1 MWVWFMYSVGPALQS
16 IDHETPLSATVLAL
30 YGSGIA
36 VGTVV
41 AGLLITRLTHRWGR
55 GRLVRRGSYLV
66 IFAVLIFTSG
76 MPFYITIFGPLIAG
90 IGGTF
95 IIIGGNAFLTESQGP
110 AAPTAIT
117 ESSTC
122 GSAFGLF
129 GPILV
134 GTGAAVVTW
143 GWRFGPWLLIGAL
156 VILEVIRGRDLEVF
170 DAQTGH
176 ADDEPMVEHLHGGA
190 MPRLYWWAGATLVA
204 LVAVEFTLTTWGATL
219 MRDQGGLGDAA
230 AAAAVAALSVGM
242 LIGRFTGSRL
252 TERISSELLFRVS
265 IIVAIIGF
273 TVMWLSTNGL
283 LMLFALAFT
292 GLGVGLHWPLG
303 ISRAIRASQGRPDR
317 AGALVSIGV
326 GVVGGLAPILLGGAS
341 ESWGVHLAFVLVL
354 ILLGIALV
362 ISLRFKVSDPVVT
375 TQIQHVID

>member
-1 MWVWFMYSVGPALQS
+1 MWVWFMYSVGPTLQL
-16 IDHETPLSATVLAL
+16 IDKEAPISATVLAL

-36 VGTVV
+36 VGTVI
-41 AGLLITRLTHRWGR
+41 AGLVITRLTHRWGR
-55 GRLVRRGSYLV
+55 GRLVRRGSYL
-66 IFAVLIFTSG
+66 IIIAVLVFTSG

-129 GPILV
+129 GPSLV
-134 GTGAAVVTW
+134 GVGAAVATW

-156 VILEVIRGRDLEVF
+156 VVLEVVRGRNLEVF

-176 ADDEPMVEHLHGGA
+176 ADTEPSVDHPHGGP
-190 MPRLYWWAGATLVA
+190 MPRLYWWAGTALVA

-242 LIGRFTGSRL
+242 LIGRFSGSRL
-252 TERISSELLFRVS
+252 TERISPELLFRAS

-273 TVMWLSTNGL
+273 TIMWLSTNSV
-283 LMLFALAFT
+283 LMLCALAFT

-317 AGALVSIGV
+317 AGALVSVGA
-326 GVVGGLAPILLGGAS
+326 GVVGGIAPILLGRAS
-341 ESWGVHLAFVLVL
+341 EFWGVHVAFALVL

-362 ISLRFKVSDPVVT
+362 ISLRFTVHDPRT
-375 TQIQHVID
+375 EAPSPAL

>member
-1 MWVWFMYSVGPALQS
+1 
-16 IDHETPLSATVLAL
+16 
-30 YGSGIA
+30 
-36 VGTVV
+36 
-41 AGLLITRLTHRWGR
+41 
-55 GRLVRRGSYLV
+55 
-66 IFAVLIFTSG
+66 
-76 MPFYITIFGPLIAG
+76 
-90 IGGTF
+90 
-95 IIIGGNAFLTESQGP
+95 
-110 AAPTAIT
+110 
-117 ESSTC
+117 
-122 GSAFGLF
+122 
-129 GPILV
+129 
-134 GTGAAVVTW
+134 
-143 GWRFGPWLLIGAL
+143 
-156 VILEVIRGRDLEVF
+156 
-170 DAQTGH
+170 
-176 ADDEPMVEHLHGGA
+176 MVEHLHGGA

-252 TERISSELLFRVS
+252 TERISAELLFRIS
-265 IIVAIIGF
+265 IVVAIIGF
-273 TVMWLSTNGL
+273 TIMWLSTNGL
-283 LMLFALAFT
+283 LMLGALAFT

-362 ISLRFKVSDPVVT
+362 ISLRFRVSDPLGNNPHP
-375 TQIQHVID
+375 ILN

>member
-16 IDHETPLSATVLAL
+16 IDKETPMSASLLAL
-30 YGSGIA
+30 YGTGIA
-36 VGTVV
+36 IGTVI
-41 AGLLITRLTHRWGR
+41 AGLVLTRLTHKWGR
-55 GRLVRRGSYLV
+55 GQLLRRGSFILMG
-66 IFAVLIFTSG
+66 AVVVFTSG
-76 MPFYITIFGPLIAG
+76 LPFYVTMLGPLIGG
-90 IGGTF
+90 IAGTF
-95 IIIGGNAFLTESQGP
+95 IIIGGNAFLTETQGP

-122 GSAFGLF
+122 GSALGLL
-129 GPILV
+129 GPVLV
-134 GTGAAVVTW
+134 GVGTAVITW
-143 GWRFGPWLLIGAL
+143 GWRLGPWLLVGAL
-156 VILEVIRGRDLEVF
+156 VVLELIRGRDLEVF

-176 ADDEPMVEHLHGGA
+176 ADDEPMVEHLQGGA

-219 MRDQGGLGDAA
+219 MRDQGGLGDSA
-230 AAAAVAALSVGM
+230 AAAAVASLSVGM
-242 LIGRFTGSRL
+242 LVGRFTGSRL
-252 TERISSELLFRVS
+252 TERISAELLFRIS
-265 IIVAIIGF
+265 IVIAIIGF
-273 TVMWLSTNGL
+273 TIMWLSTNGL
-283 LMLFALAFT
+283 LMLCALAFT

-341 ESWGVHLAFVLVL
+341 ESWGIHLAFVLVL

-362 ISLRFKVSDPVVT
+362 ISLRFSVPDPLAESRSPAL
-375 TQIQHVID
+375 

>member
-16 IDHETPLSATVLAL
+16 IDYETPMSASMLAL
-30 YGSGIA
+30 YGTGIA
-36 VGTVV
+36 IGTVV
-41 AGLLITRLTHRWGR
+41 AGLLLTRLTHKWGR
-55 GRLVRRGSYLV
+55 GQLLRRGSFILMV
-66 IFAVLIFTSG
+66 AVVVFTSG
-76 MPFYITIFGPLIAG
+76 LPFYITMLGPLIGG
-90 IGGTF
+90 IAGTF
-95 IIIGGNAFLTESQGP
+95 IIIGGNAFLTETQGP

-122 GSAFGLF
+122 GSALGLL
-129 GPILV
+129 GPVLV
-134 GTGAAVVTW
+134 GVGSAMITW

-156 VILEVIRGRDLEVF
+156 AVLEVVRGRDLEVF

-176 ADDEPMVEHLHGGA
+176 ADDEPMVEHLQGGP

-219 MRDQGGLGDAA
+219 MREQGGLGDAA
-230 AAAAVAALSVGM
+230 AAAAVASLSVGM

-252 TERISSELLFRVS
+252 TERISAELLFRIS
-265 IIVAIIGF
+265 IVVAIIGF
-273 TVMWLSTNGL
+273 TIMWLSTNGL
-283 LMLFALAFT
+283 LMLGALAFT

-362 ISLRFKVSDPVVT
+362 ISLRFRVSDPLGNNPNPT
-375 TQIQHVID
+375 SN